1 MPAVLLAVW
10 IALAVYLAAVAYGL
24 FRAVTR
30 GLKTMRAFK
39 RTNGALADRL
49 AALTAAATETERK
62 ATAASESTAELST
75 ALERLQRSLAELQ
88 VLRAAAAEAAA
99 GPASLRNFIPRK

>member
-10 IALAVYLAAVAYGL
+10 IALAVYLAVVAYGL

-30 GLKTMRAFK
+30 GLHAMRSV
-39 RTNGALADRL
+39 RRLSRGLAQRL
-49 AALTAAATETERK
+49 ETLGTAAAAAERK
-62 ATAASESTAELST
+62 AAAASEGTAELTT

-88 VLRAAAAEAAA
+88 VLRAAAAEAYA
-99 GPASLRNFIPRK
+99 GPARIRNLIPRK